1 MKEVLDYLLAN
12 DLYGVSDN
20 VEIAKGKHELVTSFK
35 DVKNKIIRGWKRK

>member
-12 DLYGVSDN
+12 DLHGVSDN
-20 VEIAKGKHELVTSFK
+20 IEIAKGKHELVTSFT